1 MIWVKV
7 SPKTPVWK
15 HYSDFLPKNA
25 EPNGHFKRSKGLIVF
40 KNVGI
45 LHSSQTNHII
55 HAGTIFHTVDRCFPN
70 QFLQAK
76 RRELTVFGITHWIP
90 NTSKTPFH
98 KAWEKL
104 QWSRRCSTNSPSQQQ
119 HKQHLLTRDWPHLTR
134 LSMMSIPS
142 LVVVHKKKD
151 TWLGTFAHQMHSQ
164 GNSSMR
170 GLDNNL

>member
-76 RRELTVFGITHWIP
+76 RRELTVFGITPIESQTPQKLHSIRHEKNYSEVEDVP
-90 NTSKTPFH
+90 QILHHNNNISNTY
-98 KAWEKL
+98 
-104 QWSRRCSTNSPSQQQ
+104 
-119 HKQHLLTRDWPHLTR
+119 
-134 LSMMSIPS
+134 
-142 LVVVHKKKD
+142 
-151 TWLGTFAHQMHSQ
+151 
-164 GNSSMR
+164 
-170 GLDNNL
+170 